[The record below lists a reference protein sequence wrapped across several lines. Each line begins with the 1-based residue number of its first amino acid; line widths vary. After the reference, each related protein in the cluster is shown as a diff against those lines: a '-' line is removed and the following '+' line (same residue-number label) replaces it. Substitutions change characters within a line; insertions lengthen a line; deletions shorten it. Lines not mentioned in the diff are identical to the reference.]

1 MPNEWSKT
9 YNLAERLL
17 WQNPEEVL
25 AQIGL
30 QPGQTLI
37 DLGCGDG
44 FFTIPA
50 ARLAGLTGSVYALD
64 ASPEAI
70 AIVERK
76 AAQEKLRNVKIEL
89 GDAEA
94 EVLCPRCADVVLL
107 ANVLHD
113 FAHPLKVLANAR
125 QMLKPSGI
133 LADLDW
139 KKEPQQM
146 HGPPFPK
153 RLSQDEATAML
164 AQAGFKVF
172 RDALSGPFHY
182 LLLAR
187 AA

>member
-1 MPNEWSKT
+1 MAHGWSKC

-25 AQIGL
+25 DALGL
-30 QPGQTLI
+30 RPGQTLI

-50 ARLAGLTGSVYALD
+50 ARRVGEAGAVYALD

-70 AIVERK
+70 QIVARK
-76 AAQEKLRNVKIEL
+76 ASQEQLRNVKVEL
-89 GDAEA
+89 GDAEQ
-94 EVLCPRCADVVLL
+94 EVLCPRCADVLLL

-125 QMLKPSGI
+125 QMLKPDGV

-139 KKEPQQM
+139 KKEESQV
-146 HGPPFPK
+146 HGPPYAR
-153 RLSQDEATAML
+153 RLSQAEAAALL
-164 AQAGFKVF
+164 AEGGFRVF
-172 RDALSGPFHY
+172 KNTLSGPFHY